1 MYCSV
6 VALVDYLVIKHQTG
20 CGPTAA
26 QSHVP
31 DPRRLCN
38 PAPDTVFR
46 LPAVLEEIIF
56 KSAVKDRLLRICLT

>member
-1 MYCSV
+1 M
-6 VALVDYLVIKHQTG
+6 ALVDYLAIKHQTG
-20 CGPTAA
+20 CGPTEARRP
-26 QSHVP
+26 VP

-56 KSAVKDRLLRICLT
+56 KSIIKERLLKMCLT